1 MKNSFLFLIVLMLT
15 SQLSAQEINLEAN
28 KLKKKWYS
36 LNTIEW
42 VSSDEKAFLVGWR
55 GVFEI
60 SKNPKFLKI
69 SKRMYKNCFTLG
81 SNATKYDKKNNCL
94 VVINKKTANL
104 DNMYVGRISM
114 KDGKSTAFKLKN
126 LSVSSGYHL
135 VESNETIILV
145 ERSES
150 YLKLFKIDFENK
162 KVIQTSKIDI
172 NKEDRFIRGPKN
184 EFFIVKNE
192 GEKSSYTISLHS
204 LNFDSKELEELYS
217 MNYEIEDEEGID
229 AVNLNFNN
237 LSQVVLTSSKIV
249 SIGNKT
255 FKRVHHIYELDFESK
270 KVVERIIDDETL
282 KFQNESNYSGL
293 RVDFLQNKIIYTES
307 NKVEIVKDNK
317 SQVFVLEYKF
327 SNKSEYENVLH
338 STDFKA
344 LEFYSQI
351 SETLKNEIK
360 VAREGYNNRVSFNLF
375 GEELIVNIYTAKGKG
390 GKFYGVWKQYK
401 VPFEFKL
408 SE

>member
-1 MKNSFLFLIVLMLT
+1 MKKTFLFLVVLIITSHLT
-15 SQLSAQEINLEAN
+15 AQEINLEAN

-42 VSSDEKAFLVGWR
+42 VASDDKAFLVGWR

-69 SKRMYKNCFTLG
+69 NKRMYKNCFTLG

-114 KDGKSTAFKLKN
+114 KDGKSSAFKLKN

-135 VESNETIILV
+135 VESNETIVLV

-150 YLKLFKIDFENK
+150 YIKLFKIDFENK

-184 EFFIVKNE
+184 EFFLVKNE

-204 LNFDSKELEELYS
+204 LNFESKELEELYS
-217 MNYEIEDEEGID
+217 MNYEIEDELDIYD
-229 AVNLNFNN
+229 LNLNFNN

-249 SIGNKT
+249 SNGNKT
-255 FKRVHHIYELDFESK
+255 FKRVHHIYELDFKSK

-282 KFQNESNYSGL
+282 KFESETNFSGL
-293 RVDFLQNKIIYTES
+293 RVDFLNDKIIYTES

-317 SQVFVLEYKF
+317 SQVFVLEYQF
-327 SNKSEYENVLH
+327 SDKSEYDNILH
-338 STDFKA
+338 SSDFKA
-344 LEFYSQI
+344 IEFYSQL
-351 SETLKNEIK
+351 SETLKTEIK
-360 VAREGYNNRVSFNLF
+360 NAREGYNNKVTFNLF
-375 GEELIVNIYTAKGKG
+375 GEELIINIYTAKGKG
-390 GKFYGVWKQYK
+390 GKFYGTWKQYK
-401 VPFEFKL
+401 IPFEFKL